1 MQTKLESPTGPKLRR
16 KNSAEPTMTFHSKA
30 ATDEVYS
37 MFNLPSRRE
46 PVREDSDDEDD
57 GYSTAGESTGTGR
70 ISGTTSEFGDE
81 DTMASAGTTGDENTR
96 TGSQPDSVSPWSEF
110 TASKHVPKIRGG
122 KVRTHASE
130 EATENLSSSQDQTQT
145 SQMSGL
151 DTQAI
156 AAIAGQQIGD
166 LNTQV
171 IAAMAGD
178 FGEDE
183 EEELKTP
190 ISPARLE
197 EIEIRNKPRYVPL
210 PPEDYEPTPLRP
222 FRDPAE
228 IAQNR
233 LPYMTPIVE
242 KTESSLA
249 PSTVF
254 DEKEHVGSK
263 TPSRSNRIP
272 VNTNNYSPSRLP
284 IDELVLNTPP
294 KESPS
299 PHKRKLS
306 AGSADLPALTSSPQ
320 KLKSRFTGSNT
331 YSPRKNVQL
340 VLAFPQPAFVKSSNT
355 NGANS
360 VAKATHSKGPIIVDL
375 QCNPVDPSIRKQ
387 ILTSIHPPLSSNVG
401 FFDNSS
407 QRCCKYSQ
415 IQNFTKKLAAA
426 KIKLSPRKN
435 QNERTMTQAVQPL
448 LEFNGS
454 SRIYAIKRELGK
466 GAFAPVYLVES
477 LDRGNT
483 DEDDNLAQRN
493 GHQHKNQRQ
502 ALEAI
507 KTEEPP
513 SAWEFHILR
522 LLRHRLG
529 HMSRAMQSI
538 ILAHECHVFAD
549 ECYLVLEYRSQG
561 TLLDLVNGVKEEN
574 RKAGKTSADV
584 GLDEV
589 LAMFLSVEL
598 LRTLEACHGVG
609 VLHGDLKADNCL
621 CRFDAIP
628 GGGELTE
635 AYRRDGS
642 FGWEAKGMTL
652 IDLGR
657 GIDFRAF
664 RPEVKFVADW
674 ASSAQDCAEIREAR
688 PWTWQIDYFG
698 MAGVIHSLLF
708 GRYIETVQVGGMGLG
723 EKKEWKLKENFKRYW
738 ASGVWGEVFALLL
751 NPPLVVGGM
760 GASGDGMASSCVRE
774 MRRLREVME
783 DWLEEE
789 GERKGLR
796 GAVRRAE
803 LLMNARRK

>member
-1 MQTKLESPTGPKLRR
+1 
-16 KNSAEPTMTFHSKA
+16 MTFHSKA
-30 ATDEVYS
+30 ATDEVYG
-37 MFNLPSRRE
+37 MFNQPSRHETR
-46 PVREDSDDEDD
+46 RDDSDDEDD
-57 GYSTAGESTGTGR
+57 DYSTAGESTGTGR

-122 KVRTHASE
+122 KIRNNASE
-130 EATENLSSSQDQTQT
+130 EATENLSSSQNQTQT
-145 SQMSGL
+145 SQMSGF

-190 ISPARLE
+190 ISPSRPE
-197 EIEIRNKPRYVPL
+197 EIEIRNKPKYVPL

-228 IAQNR
+228 VAQSR
-233 LPYMTPIVE
+233 LPFMTPIVE

-254 DEKEHVGSK
+254 DDKEHCGSK
-263 TPSRSNRIP
+263 TPSRSTRIP
-272 VNTNNYSPSRLP
+272 VSTNNNSPSQLQ

-299 PHKRKLS
+299 SQKRKLS
-306 AGSADLPALTSSPQ
+306 AGAANLQALTSSPQ
-320 KLKSRFTGSNT
+320 KLKSKFGGNSTS
-331 YSPRKNVQL
+331 SPRKNAKP
-340 VLAFPQPAFVKSSNT
+340 AFAIPQPAFVKSSTT
-355 NGANS
+355 NGINS
-360 VAKATHSKGPIIVDL
+360 VAKGPHSKALIVHDL

-387 ILTSIHPPLSSNVG
+387 ILASVHPPLSSNAG
-401 FFDNSS
+401 FFDRSS
-407 QRCCKYSQ
+407 QQYCKYPQ
-415 IQNFTKKLAAA
+415 IQNFTKKLGAA
-426 KIKLSPRKN
+426 KAKSSPRKN
-435 QNERTMTQAVQPL
+435 QSERILTQAVQPL
-448 LEFNGS
+448 LEFDGS
-454 SRIYAIKRELGK
+454 SRVYAIKRELGK
-466 GAFAPVYLVES
+466 GAFAPVYLVDS
-477 LDRGNT
+477 HDRNSN
-483 DEDDNLAQRN
+483 DDDDDLARPTAHIDN
-493 GHQHKNQRQ
+493 SRSR
-502 ALEAI
+502 LEAI
-507 KTEEPP
+507 KTEDPP

-522 LLRHRLG
+522 VLRHRLG
-529 HMSRAMQSI
+529 HMSRTMQSI
-538 ILAHECHVFAD
+538 ILAHECHVFVD

-561 TLLDLVNGVKEEN
+561 TLLDLVNAVKEEN
-574 RKAGKTSADV
+574 RKAGKTSAADV

-598 LRTLEACHGVG
+598 LRTVEECHGVG
-609 VLHGDLKADNCL
+609 VLHGDFKADNCL
-621 CRFDAIP
+621 CRFD
-628 GGGELTE
+628 GSELSE
-635 AYRRDGS
+635 AYQRTGS
-642 FGWEAKGMTL
+642 FGWEENGMTL
-652 IDLGR
+652 IDFGR

-674 ASSAQDCAEIREAR
+674 ASSAQDCVEIREAR

-708 GRYIETVQVGGMGLG
+708 GRYIETVQVDGANGVGMGLAGLGLG
-723 EKKEWKLKENFKRYW
+723 EKREWRLKENFKRYW
-738 ASGVWGEVFALLL
+738 AQGVWGEVFGLLL
-751 NPPLVVGGM
+751 NPTLVAGGE
-760 GASGDGMASSCVRE
+760 GMPCLRE
-774 MRRLREVME
+774 MRRVREGME
-783 DWLEEE
+783 CWLEEE

-796 GAVRRAE
+796 GAIRRAE
-803 LLMNARRK
+803 GLVGGRRK

>member
-1 MQTKLESPTGPKLRR
+1 
-16 KNSAEPTMTFHSKA
+16 MTFHSKA
-30 ATDEVYS
+30 ATDEVYN
-37 MFNLPSRRE
+37 MFNQPSRHE
-46 PVREDSDDEDD
+46 TAHVDSDDEDD
-57 GYSTAGESTGTGR
+57 DYSTAGESTGTGR

-81 DTMASAGTTGDENTR
+81 DTIASAGTTGDENTR

-110 TASKHVPKIRGG
+110 TASKHVPKSRGG
-122 KVRTHASE
+122 KFRNNVSE
-130 EATENLSSSQDQTQT
+130 EATENLSSSQNQTQT
-145 SQMSGL
+145 SQMSGF

-190 ISPARLE
+190 ISPCHPE
-197 EIEIRNKPRYVPL
+197 VVEIPNKPRYVPL

-228 IAQNR
+228 VAQNR
-233 LPYMTPIVE
+233 LPFMTPIVE

-254 DEKEHVGSK
+254 DDKEHFGSK
-263 TPSRSNRIP
+263 TPSRSNRLP
-272 VNTNNYSPSRLP
+272 VSTNNNSPSRLQL
-284 IDELVLNTPP
+284 DELVLNTPA
-294 KESPS
+294 KESPL

-306 AGSADLPALTSSPQ
+306 AGAADLQALTSSPQ
-320 KLKSRFTGSNT
+320 RLKSKFGANSTS
-331 YSPRKNVQL
+331 SPRKNAQPVF
-340 VLAFPQPAFVKSSNT
+340 AIPQPAFVKSGNT
-355 NGANS
+355 NRTNNVAN
-360 VAKATHSKGPIIVDL
+360 ATHSKGPIIADL

-387 ILTSIHPPLSSNVG
+387 ILTSIHPPLSSYAG
-401 FFDNSS
+401 FFDNSF
-407 QRCCKYSQ
+407 QRCCKYPQ

-426 KIKLSPRKN
+426 KPKASPRKN
-435 QNERTMTQAVQPL
+435 QSERTLTQAVQPL
-448 LEFNGS
+448 LEFEGS
-454 SRIYAIKRELGK
+454 SRVYAIKRELGK

-477 LDRGNT
+477 HDRSIT
-483 DEDDNLAQRN
+483 DEDDDLAQPNNHERSS
-493 GHQHKNQRQ
+493 
-502 ALEAI
+502 LEAI
-507 KTEEPP
+507 KTEDPP

-529 HMSRAMQSI
+529 HMCRTMQSI

-574 RKAGKTSADV
+574 RKAGKSSADV

-589 LAMFLSVEL
+589 VAMFLSVEL
-598 LRTLEACHGVG
+598 LRTVEECHGVE

-621 CRFDAIP
+621 CRFD
-628 GGGELTE
+628 GSELQHP
-635 AYRRDGS
+635 YQRDGS

-652 IDLGR
+652 IDFGR

-664 RPEVKFVADW
+664 KPEVKFVADW

-698 MAGVIHSLLF
+698 CAGVIHSLLF
-708 GRYIETVQVGGMGLG
+708 GRYIETVQVGGGGLG
-723 EKKEWKLKENFKRYW
+723 EKKEWKLKESFKRYW

-751 NPPLVVGGM
+751 NPTVVGVGN
-760 GASGDGMASSCVRE
+760 GEC
-774 MRRLREVME
+774 LRELRRVRLGME
-783 DWLEEE
+783 AWLEEE

-796 GAVRRAE
+796 SAIRRAE
-803 LLMNARRK
+803 GLAGGRRK